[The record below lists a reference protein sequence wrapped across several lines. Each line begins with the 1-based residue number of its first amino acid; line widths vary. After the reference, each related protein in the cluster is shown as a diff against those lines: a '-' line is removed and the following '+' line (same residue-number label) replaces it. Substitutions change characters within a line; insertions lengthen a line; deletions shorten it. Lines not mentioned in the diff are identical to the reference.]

1 MVSIELSYDHLLHI
15 SCDVSSHGSTK
26 QMTSLSRVHSRIGHT
41 PQSIGF
47 QSFIFTLFFVF
58 VFVFVF
64 VSPPMPST
72 TTTTTTPLHNH
83 LYRAL
88 KRIRHEWHTTTT
100 NHKRLSNRLSIVSVH
115 LKQLQTEHQLSN
127 TAMKHLLRSQGVN
140 LVTGKAHGR
149 QTLKKMLRSARFRVK
164 VKDAKLAG
172 EAKWCLEMV

>member
-1 MVSIELSYDHLLHI
+1 MPSSTPTTLLHT
-15 SCDVSSHGSTK
+15 H
-26 QMTSLSRVHSRIGHT
+26 
-41 PQSIGF
+41 
-47 QSFIFTLFFVF
+47 
-58 VFVFVF
+58 
-64 VSPPMPST
+64 
-72 TTTTTTPLHNH
+72 LHQ
-83 LYRAL
+83 AL
-88 KRIRHEWHTTTT
+88 KRIRHEWHTTTTT

-172 EAKWCLEMV
+172 VAKWCLEMV